1 MYVTLLSYVP
11 EKQGKDKTRRPR
23 VYWAVVVIFYTE
35 CVPTHIPEKINRDRD
50 RCIHFSYISASSTV
64 VFRTNRRI
72 DNKIQG
78 LNWGK
83 KLLFRLSMNG
93 K

>member
-11 EKQGKDKTRRPR
+11 EKQGKDKTRLPR

-50 RCIHFSYISASSTV
+50 RCI
-64 VFRTNRRI
+64 
-72 DNKIQG
+72 
-78 LNWGK
+78 
-83 KLLFRLSMNG
+83 
-93 K
+93 

>member
-35 CVPTHIPEKINRDRD
+35 CVPTHIPEKINRQRQM
-50 RCIHFSYISASSTV
+50 HL
-64 VFRTNRRI
+64 
-72 DNKIQG
+72 KITLVILARVRLLYSG
-78 LNWGK
+78 LIEG
-83 KLLFRLSMNG
+83 
-93 K
+93 